1 MEDNFKKFLEEE
13 IKRQKQEKENDNANN
28 TRTNSTGI
36 IRKNDNTEPRE
47 ISQSSSLSDPERNG
61 GYSTMATLGLSD
73 NLQTIR
79 FKREL
84 SESLSR
90 NTDEPRSK
98 TEIEGRE
105 TKIERSETESRESRA
120 ISRLSRAESRESRAE
135 SRESGAIISANK
147 EFQNINDEKIP
158 SKLNKEENKEFKDYI
173 KDLRK
178 QTLLSYTKDENVAE
192 NILNF
197 QNDLKYYTK
206 KSEILTPNAKK
217 DLEEKIKTSFSK
229 LNNFENANIIPKGT
243 LKEVLNQKELDLCQ
257 KISNQNKTK
266 ER

>member
-28 TRTNSTGI
+28 TRSNSTGI
-36 IRKNDNTEPRE
+36 VRENDKTEPRE

-90 NTDEPRSK
+90 NTDEPRNTAQSRLS
-98 TEIEGRE
+98 GA
-105 TKIERSETESRESRA
+105 ESRESG
-120 ISRLSRAESRESRAE
+120 AESRESR
-135 SRESGAIISANK
+135 AIISANK

-158 SKLNKEENKEFKDYI
+158 SKLSKEESKEFKDYI

-178 QTLLSYTKDENVAE
+178 QSLLSYTKDENVAE
-192 NILNF
+192 NILNL

-206 KSEILTPNAKK
+206 KSEILTPSAKK

-243 LKEVLNQKELDLCQ
+243 LKEALNQKELDLCQ
-257 KISNQNKTK
+257 KISNQSKTK

>member
-36 IRKNDNTEPRE
+36 VRENDQTEPRE
-47 ISQSSSLSDPERNG
+47 ISQSSSHSDPERDG

-90 NTDEPRSK
+90 NTDEPRN
-98 TEIEGRE
+98 T
-105 TKIERSETESRESRA
+105 A
-120 ISRLSRAESRESRAE
+120 QSRLSRAE

-158 SKLNKEENKEFKDYI
+158 SKLNKEESKEFKDYI

-192 NILNF
+192 NILNL

-206 KSEILTPNAKK
+206 KSEILTPSAKK

-243 LKEVLNQKELDLCQ
+243 LKEALNQKELDLCQ
-257 KISNQNKTK
+257 KISNQSKTK

>member
-1 MEDNFKKFLEEE
+1 MEDSFKKFLEEE

-28 TRTNSTGI
+28 TRSNSTGI
-36 IRKNDNTEPRE
+36 VRENDQTEPRE

-90 NTDEPRSK
+90 NTDEPRNTAQSRLS
-98 TEIEGRE
+98 GA
-105 TKIERSETESRESRA
+105 ESRESRA
-120 ISRLSRAESRESRAE
+120 ESRESRAESRESRAE

-158 SKLNKEENKEFKDYI
+158 SKLSKEENKEFKDYI

-192 NILNF
+192 NILNL

>member
-36 IRKNDNTEPRE
+36 IRENDQTEPRE

-90 NTDEPRSK
+90 NTDEPRN
-98 TEIEGRE
+98 T
-105 TKIERSETESRESRA
+105 A
-120 ISRLSRAESRESRAE
+120 QSRLSRAESRESRAE

-192 NILNF
+192 NILNL

>member
-36 IRKNDNTEPRE
+36 VRENDQTEPRE
-47 ISQSSSLSDPERNG
+47 ISQSSSHSDPERDG

-90 NTDEPRSK
+90 NTDEPRN
-98 TEIEGRE
+98 T
-105 TKIERSETESRESRA
+105 A
-120 ISRLSRAESRESRAE
+120 QSRLSRAESRESGAE

-158 SKLNKEENKEFKDYI
+158 SKLNKEESKEFKDYI

-192 NILNF
+192 NILNL

-206 KSEILTPNAKK
+206 KSEILTPSAKK

-243 LKEVLNQKELDLCQ
+243 LKEALNQKELDLCQ
-257 KISNQNKTK
+257 KISNQSKTK

>member
-28 TRTNSTGI
+28 TRSNSTGI
-36 IRKNDNTEPRE
+36 VRENDKTEPRE
-47 ISQSSSLSDPERNG
+47 ISQSSSHSDPERDG

-90 NTDEPRSK
+90 NTDEPRN
-98 TEIEGRE
+98 T
-105 TKIERSETESRESRA
+105 A
-120 ISRLSRAESRESRAE
+120 QSRLSRAESRESRAE

-158 SKLNKEENKEFKDYI
+158 SKLSKEESKEFKDYI

-192 NILNF
+192 NILNL

-206 KSEILTPNAKK
+206 KSEILTPSAKK

-243 LKEVLNQKELDLCQ
+243 LKEALNQKELDLCQ

>member
-1 MEDNFKKFLEEE
+1 MEDSFKKFLEEE

-28 TRTNSTGI
+28 TRSNSTGI
-36 IRKNDNTEPRE
+36 VRENDKTEPRE

-90 NTDEPRSK
+90 NTDEPRN
-98 TEIEGRE
+98 T
-105 TKIERSETESRESRA
+105 A
-120 ISRLSRAESRESRAE
+120 QSRLSGAE

-158 SKLNKEENKEFKDYI
+158 SKLSKEESKEFKDYI

-192 NILNF
+192 NILNL

>member
-28 TRTNSTGI
+28 TRSNSTGI
-36 IRKNDNTEPRE
+36 VRENDQTEPRE

-90 NTDEPRSK
+90 NTDEPRN
-98 TEIEGRE
+98 T
-105 TKIERSETESRESRA
+105 A
-120 ISRLSRAESRESRAE
+120 QSRLSRAESRESRAE
-135 SRESGAIISANK
+135 IEGSEVIRTANNK
-147 EFQNINDEKIP
+147 LYKFNDEKIP
-158 SKLNKEENKEFKDYI
+158 SKLSKEESKEFKDYI

-192 NILNF
+192 NILNL

-257 KISNQNKTK
+257 KISNQSKTK

>member
-36 IRKNDNTEPRE
+36 VRENDKTEPRE

-90 NTDEPRSK
+90 NTDEPRN
-98 TEIEGRE
+98 T
-105 TKIERSETESRESRA
+105 A
-120 ISRLSRAESRESRAE
+120 QSRLSGAESRESR
-135 SRESGAIISANK
+135 AIISANK

-158 SKLNKEENKEFKDYI
+158 SKLSKEESKEFKDYI

-178 QTLLSYTKDENVAE
+178 QSLLSYTKDENVAE
-192 NILNF
+192 NILNL

-243 LKEVLNQKELDLCQ
+243 LKEALNQKELDLCQ
-257 KISNQNKTK
+257 KISNQSKTK

>member
-1 MEDNFKKFLEEE
+1 MEDSFKKFLEEE

-28 TRTNSTGI
+28 TRSNSTGI
-36 IRKNDNTEPRE
+36 VRENDQTEPRE

-90 NTDEPRSK
+90 NTDEPRNTAQSRLS
-98 TEIEGRE
+98 GA
-105 TKIERSETESRESRA
+105 ESRESRA
-120 ISRLSRAESRESRAE
+120 ESRESRAESRESRAE

-158 SKLNKEENKEFKDYI
+158 SKLSKEENKEFKDYI

-178 QTLLSYTKDENVAE
+178 QSLLSYTKDENVAE
-192 NILNF
+192 NILNL

-257 KISNQNKTK
+257 KISNQSKTK

>member
-1 MEDNFKKFLEEE
+1 MEDSFKKFLEEE

-28 TRTNSTGI
+28 TRSNSTGI
-36 IRKNDNTEPRE
+36 VRENDQTEPRE
-47 ISQSSSLSDPERNG
+47 ISQSSSLSDPKRNG

-90 NTDEPRSK
+90 NTDEPRN
-98 TEIEGRE
+98 T
-105 TKIERSETESRESRA
+105 A
-120 ISRLSRAESRESRAE
+120 QSRLSRAE

-158 SKLNKEENKEFKDYI
+158 SKLSKEESKEFKDYI

-192 NILNF
+192 NILNL

-257 KISNQNKTK
+257 KISNQSKTK

>member
-1 MEDNFKKFLEEE
+1 MEDSFKKFLEEE

-28 TRTNSTGI
+28 TRSNSTGI
-36 IRKNDNTEPRE
+36 VRENDKTEPRE
-47 ISQSSSLSDPERNG
+47 ISQSSSLSDPKRNG

-90 NTDEPRSK
+90 NTDEPRN
-98 TEIEGRE
+98 T
-105 TKIERSETESRESRA
+105 A
-120 ISRLSRAESRESRAE
+120 QSRLSRAESRESRAE

-158 SKLNKEENKEFKDYI
+158 SKLSKEESKEFKDYI

-192 NILNF
+192 NILNL

>member
-1 MEDNFKKFLEEE
+1 MEDSFKKFLEEE

-36 IRKNDNTEPRE
+36 VRENDQTEPRE

-90 NTDEPRSK
+90 NTDEPRN
-98 TEIEGRE
+98 T
-105 TKIERSETESRESRA
+105 A
-120 ISRLSRAESRESRAE
+120 QSRLSRAESRESRAE

-192 NILNF
+192 NILNL

>member
-1 MEDNFKKFLEEE
+1 MEDSFKKFLEEE

-28 TRTNSTGI
+28 TRSNSTGI
-36 IRKNDNTEPRE
+36 VRENDKTEPRE

-90 NTDEPRSK
+90 NTDEPRN
-98 TEIEGRE
+98 T
-105 TKIERSETESRESRA
+105 A
-120 ISRLSRAESRESRAE
+120 QSRLSRAESRESRAE
-135 SRESGAIISANK
+135 SRESRAIISANK

-192 NILNF
+192 NILNL

>member
-1 MEDNFKKFLEEE
+1 MEDSFKKFLEEE

-90 NTDEPRSK
+90 NTDEPRN
-98 TEIEGRE
+98 T
-105 TKIERSETESRESRA
+105 A
-120 ISRLSRAESRESRAE
+120 QSRLSRAESRESGAE

-192 NILNF
+192 NILNL

>member
-1 MEDNFKKFLEEE
+1 MEDSFKKFLEEE

-28 TRTNSTGI
+28 TRSNSTGI
-36 IRKNDNTEPRE
+36 VRENDQTEPRE
-47 ISQSSSLSDPERNG
+47 ISQSSSLSDPKRNG

-90 NTDEPRSK
+90 NTDEPRN
-98 TEIEGRE
+98 T
-105 TKIERSETESRESRA
+105 A
-120 ISRLSRAESRESRAE
+120 QSRLSGAE

-158 SKLNKEENKEFKDYI
+158 SKLSKEENKEFKDYI

-192 NILNF
+192 NILNL

>member
-1 MEDNFKKFLEEE
+1 MEDSFKKFLEEE

-28 TRTNSTGI
+28 TRSNSTGI
-36 IRKNDNTEPRE
+36 VRENDKTEPRE

-90 NTDEPRSK
+90 NTDEPRNTAQSRLS
-98 TEIEGRE
+98 GA
-105 TKIERSETESRESRA
+105 ESRE
-120 ISRLSRAESRESRAE
+120 SRAESRESRAE

-158 SKLNKEENKEFKDYI
+158 SKLSKEENKEFKDYI

-192 NILNF
+192 NILNL

>member
-28 TRTNSTGI
+28 TRSNSTGI
-36 IRKNDNTEPRE
+36 IRENDKTEPRE

-90 NTDEPRSK
+90 NTDEPRN
-98 TEIEGRE
+98 T
-105 TKIERSETESRESRA
+105 A
-120 ISRLSRAESRESRAE
+120 QSRLSRAESRESRAE
-135 SRESGAIISANK
+135 IEGSEVIRTANNK
-147 EFQNINDEKIP
+147 LYKFNDEKIP
-158 SKLNKEENKEFKDYI
+158 SKLSKEESKEFKDYI

-192 NILNF
+192 NILNL

>member
-28 TRTNSTGI
+28 TRSNSTGI
-36 IRKNDNTEPRE
+36 VRENDKTEPRE

-90 NTDEPRSK
+90 NTDEPRN
-98 TEIEGRE
+98 T
-105 TKIERSETESRESRA
+105 A
-120 ISRLSRAESRESRAE
+120 QSRLSRAESRESR
-135 SRESGAIISANK
+135 AIISANK

-158 SKLNKEENKEFKDYI
+158 SKLSKEESKEFKDYI

-178 QTLLSYTKDENVAE
+178 QSLLSYTKDENVAE
-192 NILNF
+192 NILNL

-206 KSEILTPNAKK
+206 KSEILTPSAKK

-243 LKEVLNQKELDLCQ
+243 LKEALNQKELDLCQ
-257 KISNQNKTK
+257 KISNQSKTK

>member
-28 TRTNSTGI
+28 TRSNSTGI
-36 IRKNDNTEPRE
+36 VRKNDNTEPRE

-90 NTDEPRSK
+90 NTDEPRN
-98 TEIEGRE
+98 T
-105 TKIERSETESRESRA
+105 A
-120 ISRLSRAESRESRAE
+120 QSRLSRAESRESGAE

-192 NILNF
+192 NILNL
-197 QNDLKYYTK
+197 QNDLKYYIK

-243 LKEVLNQKELDLCQ
+243 LKEALNQKELDLCQ
-257 KISNQNKTK
+257 KISNQSKTK

>member
-36 IRKNDNTEPRE
+36 VRENDKTEPRE

-90 NTDEPRSK
+90 NTDEPRN
-98 TEIEGRE
+98 T
-105 TKIERSETESRESRA
+105 A
-120 ISRLSRAESRESRAE
+120 QSRLSRAE

-158 SKLNKEENKEFKDYI
+158 SKLNKEESKEFKDYI

-178 QTLLSYTKDENVAE
+178 QSLLSYTKDENVAE
-192 NILNF
+192 NILNL

-243 LKEVLNQKELDLCQ
+243 LKEALNQKELDLCQ
-257 KISNQNKTK
+257 KISNQSKTK

>member
-36 IRKNDNTEPRE
+36 VRENDKTEPRE
-47 ISQSSSLSDPERNG
+47 ISQSSSLSDPKRNG

-90 NTDEPRSK
+90 NTDEPRN
-98 TEIEGRE
+98 T
-105 TKIERSETESRESRA
+105 A
-120 ISRLSRAESRESRAE
+120 QSRLSRAESRESRAE

-158 SKLNKEENKEFKDYI
+158 SKLSKEESKEFKDYI

-192 NILNF
+192 NILNL

-206 KSEILTPNAKK
+206 KSEILTPSAKK

-243 LKEVLNQKELDLCQ
+243 LKEALNQKELDLCQ
-257 KISNQNKTK
+257 KISNQSKTK

>member
-1 MEDNFKKFLEEE
+1 MEDSFKKFLEEE

-28 TRTNSTGI
+28 TRSNSTGI
-36 IRKNDNTEPRE
+36 VRENDQTEPRE
-47 ISQSSSLSDPERNG
+47 ISQSSSLSDPKRNG

-90 NTDEPRSK
+90 NTDEPRN
-98 TEIEGRE
+98 T
-105 TKIERSETESRESRA
+105 A
-120 ISRLSRAESRESRAE
+120 QSRLSGAESRESR
-135 SRESGAIISANK
+135 AIISANK

-158 SKLNKEENKEFKDYI
+158 SKLNKEESKEFKDYI

-192 NILNF
+192 NILNL

-257 KISNQNKTK
+257 KISNQSKTK

>member
-28 TRTNSTGI
+28 TRSNSTGI
-36 IRKNDNTEPRE
+36 VRENDKTEPRE

-90 NTDEPRSK
+90 NTDEPRN
-98 TEIEGRE
+98 T
-105 TKIERSETESRESRA
+105 A
-120 ISRLSRAESRESRAE
+120 QSRLSRAE

-158 SKLNKEENKEFKDYI
+158 SKLSKEESKEFKDYI

-192 NILNF
+192 NILNL

-206 KSEILTPNAKK
+206 KSEILTPSAKK

-243 LKEVLNQKELDLCQ
+243 LKEALNQKELDLCQ
-257 KISNQNKTK
+257 KISNQSKTK

>member
-28 TRTNSTGI
+28 TRSNSTGI
-36 IRKNDNTEPRE
+36 VRENDKTELRE
-47 ISQSSSLSDPERNG
+47 ISQSSSHSDPERDG

-90 NTDEPRSK
+90 NTDEPRN
-98 TEIEGRE
+98 T
-105 TKIERSETESRESRA
+105 A
-120 ISRLSRAESRESRAE
+120 QSRLSRAE

-158 SKLNKEENKEFKDYI
+158 SKLSKEESKEFKDYI

-192 NILNF
+192 NILNL

-206 KSEILTPNAKK
+206 KSEILTPSAKK

-243 LKEVLNQKELDLCQ
+243 LKEALNQKELDLCQ
-257 KISNQNKTK
+257 KISNQSKTK

>member
-28 TRTNSTGI
+28 TRSNSTGI
-36 IRKNDNTEPRE
+36 VRENDKTEPRE

-90 NTDEPRSK
+90 NTDEPRN
-98 TEIEGRE
+98 T
-105 TKIERSETESRESRA
+105 A
-120 ISRLSRAESRESRAE
+120 QSRLSRAESRESRAE

-158 SKLNKEENKEFKDYI
+158 SKLSKEESKEFKDYI

-192 NILNF
+192 NILNL

-206 KSEILTPNAKK
+206 KSEILTPSAKK

-243 LKEVLNQKELDLCQ
+243 LKEALNQKELDLCQ
-257 KISNQNKTK
+257 KISNQSKTK

>member
-1 MEDNFKKFLEEE
+1 MEDSFKKFLEEE

-28 TRTNSTGI
+28 TRSNSTGI
-36 IRKNDNTEPRE
+36 VRENDQTEPRE

-90 NTDEPRSK
+90 NTDEPRN
-98 TEIEGRE
+98 T
-105 TKIERSETESRESRA
+105 A
-120 ISRLSRAESRESRAE
+120 QSRLSGAESRESRAE

-158 SKLNKEENKEFKDYI
+158 SKLSKEENKEFKDYI

-178 QTLLSYTKDENVAE
+178 QSLLSYTKDENVAE
-192 NILNF
+192 NILNL

-257 KISNQNKTK
+257 KISNQSKTK

>member
-1 MEDNFKKFLEEE
+1 MEDSFKKFLEEE

-28 TRTNSTGI
+28 TRSNSTGI
-36 IRKNDNTEPRE
+36 VRENDQTEPRE

-90 NTDEPRSK
+90 NTDEPRNTAQSRLS
-98 TEIEGRE
+98 GA
-105 TKIERSETESRESRA
+105 ESRE
-120 ISRLSRAESRESRAE
+120 SRAESRESRAE

-158 SKLNKEENKEFKDYI
+158 SKLSKEENKEFKDYI

-178 QTLLSYTKDENVAE
+178 QSLLSYTKDENVAE
-192 NILNF
+192 NILNL

-257 KISNQNKTK
+257 KISNQSKTK

>member
-1 MEDNFKKFLEEE
+1 MEDSFKKFLEEE

-28 TRTNSTGI
+28 TRSNSTGI
-36 IRKNDNTEPRE
+36 VRENDQTEPRE

-90 NTDEPRSK
+90 NTDEPRN
-98 TEIEGRE
+98 T
-105 TKIERSETESRESRA
+105 A
-120 ISRLSRAESRESRAE
+120 QSRLSRAE

-158 SKLNKEENKEFKDYI
+158 SKLSKEENKEFKDYI

-192 NILNF
+192 NILNL

-257 KISNQNKTK
+257 KISNQSKTK

>member
-1 MEDNFKKFLEEE
+1 MEDSFKKFLEEE

-28 TRTNSTGI
+28 TRSNSTGI
-36 IRKNDNTEPRE
+36 VRENDQTEPRE
-47 ISQSSSLSDPERNG
+47 ISQSSSLSDPKRNG

-90 NTDEPRSK
+90 NTDEPRN
-98 TEIEGRE
+98 T
-105 TKIERSETESRESRA
+105 A
-120 ISRLSRAESRESRAE
+120 QSRLSGAE

-158 SKLNKEENKEFKDYI
+158 SKLSKEENKEFKDYI

-178 QTLLSYTKDENVAE
+178 QSLLSYTKDENVAE
-192 NILNF
+192 NILNL

-257 KISNQNKTK
+257 KISNQSKTK

>member
-28 TRTNSTGI
+28 TRSNSTGI
-36 IRKNDNTEPRE
+36 IRENDKTEPRE
-47 ISQSSSLSDPERNG
+47 ISQSSSLSDPKRNG

-90 NTDEPRSK
+90 NTDEPRN
-98 TEIEGRE
+98 T
-105 TKIERSETESRESRA
+105 A
-120 ISRLSRAESRESRAE
+120 QSRLSRAESRESRAE
-135 SRESGAIISANK
+135 IEGSEVIRTANNK
-147 EFQNINDEKIP
+147 LYKFNDEKIP
-158 SKLNKEENKEFKDYI
+158 SKLSKEESKEFKDYI

-192 NILNF
+192 NILNL

-257 KISNQNKTK
+257 KISNQSKTK

>member
-1 MEDNFKKFLEEE
+1 MEDSFKKFLEEE

-28 TRTNSTGI
+28 TRSNSTGI
-36 IRKNDNTEPRE
+36 VRENDKTEPRE

-90 NTDEPRSK
+90 NTDEPRN
-98 TEIEGRE
+98 T
-105 TKIERSETESRESRA
+105 A
-120 ISRLSRAESRESRAE
+120 QSRLSGAE

-158 SKLNKEENKEFKDYI
+158 SKLSKEESKEFKDYI

-192 NILNF
+192 NILNL

-257 KISNQNKTK
+257 KISNQSKTK

>member
-1 MEDNFKKFLEEE
+1 MEDSFKKFLEEE

-28 TRTNSTGI
+28 TRSNSTGI
-36 IRKNDNTEPRE
+36 VRENDKTEPRE

-79 FKREL
+79 FKKEL
-84 SESLSR
+84 SESFSR
-90 NTDEPRSK
+90 NTDEPRN
-98 TEIEGRE
+98 T
-105 TKIERSETESRESRA
+105 A
-120 ISRLSRAESRESRAE
+120 QSRLSGAESRESRAE

-158 SKLNKEENKEFKDYI
+158 SKLNKEESKEFKDYI

-192 NILNF
+192 NILNL
-197 QNDLKYYTK
+197 QNDLKYYIK

-257 KISNQNKTK
+257 KISNQSKTK

>member
-28 TRTNSTGI
+28 TRSNSTGI
-36 IRKNDNTEPRE
+36 VRENDKTEPRE

-90 NTDEPRSK
+90 NTDEPRN
-98 TEIEGRE
+98 T
-105 TKIERSETESRESRA
+105 A
-120 ISRLSRAESRESRAE
+120 QSRLSGAESRESR
-135 SRESGAIISANK
+135 AIISANK

-158 SKLNKEENKEFKDYI
+158 SKLSKEESKEFKDYI

-192 NILNF
+192 NILNL